1 MTLTGLNDLKKAAE
15 TLPFLIVA
23 MAMLLAMNLSKRSAT
38 GILAAPK

>member
-15 TLPFLIVA
+15 TLPFLVVV
-23 MAMLLAMNLSKRSAT
+23 MAMNLSKRTAT